1 MGGHICSTRLE
12 IPVTGLGNSA
22 AGWGLSI
29 PSDWTFLESWGGA
42 VLPHQIGSTRKVETV
57 SPPPDQEFS
66 KIKDKGAMSPQDRIS
81 ASEHNM
87 FAGVGCASCTA
98 LAARRGGSHAPSIT
112 PRKSSGTGSSLNTE
126 AVPSCSRT
134 ISPRT
139 EAMSPPLGQSL
150 PQMGDGWYLLSLC
163 LCPSTRH
170 GSGSP
175 WGRCTHSLHV
185 PVHLGHPRLGLHGQ
199 GSRQGLMP
207 PGPLPCPLPRPQGQR
222 WGRRHTYL
230 WGCLFCFG

>member
-1 MGGHICSTRLE
+1 
-12 IPVTGLGNSA
+12 
-22 AGWGLSI
+22 
-29 PSDWTFLESWGGA
+29 
-42 VLPHQIGSTRKVETV
+42 
-57 SPPPDQEFS
+57 
-66 KIKDKGAMSPQDRIS
+66 MSPQDRIS

-150 PQMGDGWYLLSLC
+150 PQMGDGWYLLSLSLPQHPPRFRRPLGALYPLTARTC
-163 LCPSTRH
+163 APWTPPSRPAR
-170 GSGSP
+170 SGLEAGP
-175 WGRCTHSLHV
+175 DATWPTPLSLAKAPGAEV
-185 PVHLGHPRLGLHGQ
+185 GQEAHLPLGLPFLLWVKEH
-199 GSRQGLMP
+199 
-207 PGPLPCPLPRPQGQR
+207 LP
-222 WGRRHTYL
+222 
-230 WGCLFCFG
+230 FG